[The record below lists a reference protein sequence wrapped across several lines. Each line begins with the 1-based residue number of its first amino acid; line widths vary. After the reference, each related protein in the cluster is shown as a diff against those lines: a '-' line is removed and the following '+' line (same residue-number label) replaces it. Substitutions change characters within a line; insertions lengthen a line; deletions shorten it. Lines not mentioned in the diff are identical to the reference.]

1 MIDTTRACTYSARD
15 TRAVRCVQCTEMGG
29 GIREREVGFL
39 GFSAKLCDERCFET
53 RAGSCSASSPSV
65 DSPCPVCQIESLT
78 VTVNGNFIF
87 TYGFTLFSE
96 KRAGPLE
103 LQLL

>member
-39 GFSAKLCDERCFET
+39 GFSAKLCDERCFE
-53 RAGSCSASSPSV
+53 
-65 DSPCPVCQIESLT
+65 I
-78 VTVNGNFIF
+78 
-87 TYGFTLFSE
+87 
-96 KRAGPLE
+96 LE
-103 LQLL
+103 LGAPALSIALHRSTARVPCAK